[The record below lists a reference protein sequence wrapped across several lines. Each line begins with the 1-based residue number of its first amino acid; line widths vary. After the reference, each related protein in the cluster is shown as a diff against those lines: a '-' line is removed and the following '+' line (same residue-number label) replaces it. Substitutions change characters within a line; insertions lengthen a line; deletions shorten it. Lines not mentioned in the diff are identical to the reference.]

1 MYSPQGI
8 LPMISADL
16 NISAS
21 ESSLAVGAAT
31 FGVALGV
38 IPWARISDRIGRVT
52 TMRVS
57 IVAAV
62 IVGLLVPLVPEFGG
76 VLALRFVEGLLLAGL
91 PAVAL
96 TTISEEIAVGAVGM
110 AAGSYIAGNTFGG
123 LLGRLIA
130 APAAEIGGWRLGMTA
145 VSVLALISAI
155 VFLIA
160 MPKANGFRRKSKQQR
175 VSIWKEIGSN
185 LSRPGVLVILLQ
197 GFLLMGGFVAMYNYL
212 AFRLENAPYFFS
224 STLVSLLF
232 FAYLAGTFTSRG
244 VWGLTKRRT
253 TTAVLIGSIAVT
265 TIGALVTLSS
275 NILLILIG
283 LVVMTG
289 GFFAAH
295 SIASGSLV
303 NRATVGRSQAASMYN
318 LFYYAGSTA
327 LGWLGG
333 VAYMWF
339 GWSGTVFMVV
349 GMAMIAGVLVLI
361 YAGTRGGFRAV
372 DTEAREQQSQDTP

>member
-1 MYSPQGI
+1 
-8 LPMISADL
+8 MIASDL

-31 FGVALGV
+31 LGVAFGV
-38 IPWARISDRIGRVT
+38 IPWARVSDRIGRVT

-57 IVAAV
+57 IIAAV
-62 IVGLLVPLVPEFGG
+62 IVGLIVPFVPEFSG
-76 VLALRFVEGLLLAGL
+76 VLTLRFVEGVLLAGL

-96 TTISEEIAVGAVGM
+96 TTISEEIAAGAIGM

-130 APAAEIGGWRLGMTA
+130 APVAEVGGWRLGMTA
-145 VSVLALISAI
+145 VSLLALIAAV

-160 MPKANGFRRKSKQQR
+160 MPKAQGFAAKTQEHR
-175 VSIWKEIGSN
+175 VSIWKEISSN

-232 FAYLAGTFTSRG
+232 FAYIAGTFSSRG
-244 VWGLTKRRT
+244 VWAITKRRT

-265 TIGALVTLSS
+265 VTGALITLSS
-275 NILLILIG
+275 HVLVILIG

-333 VAYMWF
+333 IAYMWF
-339 GWSGTVFMVV
+339 GWFGTVSMVV
-349 GMAMIAGVLVLI
+349 GMTIIAGILVLL
-361 YAGTRGGFRAV
+361 YANSRGGFVAV
-372 DTEAREQQSQDTP
+372 DRESRVTNSEPTHAE